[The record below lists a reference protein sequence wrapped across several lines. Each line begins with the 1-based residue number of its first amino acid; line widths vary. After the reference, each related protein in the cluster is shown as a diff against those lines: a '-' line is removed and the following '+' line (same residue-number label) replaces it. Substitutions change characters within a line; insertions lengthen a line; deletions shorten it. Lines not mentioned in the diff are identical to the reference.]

1 MPQHKGVFMDRD
13 GTMSEEVGYINHLKR
28 FWLYPYTAEAIRMLN
43 QSGLKAVVVSNQAGV
58 ARGYFKEELI
68 NQVHEKMRQDL
79 EAGGAFLD
87 AIYYCPHHPSAGEPP
102 YRQMC
107 ECRKP
112 KPGMIFRGARDL
124 DIDLKLSFMIG
135 DRYSDVVLAHNA
147 GVHSILVLSGYGL
160 GEYEYQRYHW
170 ALQPDWIAQ
179 DLLEAVGIVLKECE

>member
-1 MPQHKGVFMDRD
+1 MPQHTGVFMDRD
-13 GTMSEEVGYINHLKR
+13 GTLSEEVGYINHLKR

-43 QSGLKAVVVSNQAGV
+43 RSDLKAVVVTNQAGV

-68 NQVHEKMRQDL
+68 HQVHEKMRQDL
-79 EAGGAFLD
+79 KASGAFLD

-102 YRQMC
+102 YRQIC

-124 DIDLKLSFMIG
+124 DIDLERSFMIG

-147 GVHSILVLSGYGL
+147 GVRSIMVLSGYGM
-160 GEYEYQRYHW
+160 GEYEYQRHHW
-170 ALQPDWIAQ
+170 VLQPDWVAQ
-179 DLLEAVGIVLKECE
+179 NLLEAAGIVLKECE